1 VNGSAL
7 YVGHV
12 SHARLGATRH
22 GFRYRIYQHLV
33 DLDDLPALDAS
44 SRIFGWNRR
53 RLVTFRDA
61 DHVEGATRSVR
72 EHLAAALAA
81 HGIDAPARVRLL
93 THCRVLGYVFNP
105 VSFYFC
111 DDARGR
117 RTAIVAEVNNTFG
130 ERHRYVLRED
140 AAGGDGAFRTKK
152 VFHVS
157 PFMSLDGTY
166 RFEIEEP
173 GERLDIRIDLLRQG
187 THVFATR
194 LLLERRPWTDGTLA
208 GVLATHPLMPWQV
221 TAHIHAQAF
230 ALWRKRLR
238 YHPKP
243 PYDPSAAR
251 GEIP

>member
-22 GFRYRIYQHLV
+22 GFRSRIYQHLV
-33 DLDDLPALDAS
+33 DLDDLPTLDAS

-61 DHVEGATRSVR
+61 DHVAGPPRGVR
-72 EHLAAALAA
+72 EHLIAVLAA
-81 HGIDAPARVRLL
+81 HGVEAPARVRLL

-111 DDARGR
+111 DDADGR
-117 RTAIVAEVNNTFG
+117 RTAVVAEVNNTFG
-130 ERHRYVLRED
+130 ERHCYVLRSGT
-140 AAGGDGAFRTKK
+140 APGGGALRAKK

-157 PFMSLDGTY
+157 PFMNLDGTY
-166 RFEIEEP
+166 EFEIGEP
-173 GERLDIRIDLLRQG
+173 GERLEIRIDLLRQG
-187 THVFATR
+187 TRVFASR
-194 LLLERRPWTDGTLA
+194 LSLERRPWTDRALA
-208 GVLATHPLMPWQV
+208 RVLATHPVMPWQV

-243 PYDPSAAR
+243 PYDPSAA
-251 GEIP
+251 GGGVA